1 MDNKCKNIDDYEKVP
16 YIIGKLFGKYLN
28 SFKHKNAKEIYKVE
42 PKKAD
47 FKWSTEKNHTD
58 SGVFLMCHM
67 DTYMGEN
74 IKEYHCGIFA
84 KCSGQVNQLKVLRR
98 KYATRILLSE
108 LNLKKEEILVEANHF
123 HCLRKEEKNNILDY
137 AIKNWNNRG

>member
-1 MDNKCKNIDDYEKVP
+1 MQKR
-16 YIIGKLFGKYLN
+16 YIKLNQRKLISNGVLK
-28 SFKHKNAKEIYKVE
+28 
-42 PKKAD
+42 
-47 FKWSTEKNHTD
+47 KNHTD

-108 LNLKKEEILVEANHF
+108 LNLKKQEILVEANHF

-137 AIKNWNNRG
+137 AIKNWNNRGLKMY